1 MKLKKISEQTI
12 VITGA
17 TSGIGLTTARMA
29 AEQGAKLV
37 LVARNEEALNELA
50 DEINSSGG
58 RAIVY
63 AADVADENALRG
75 AADKA
80 RSELGGF
87 DTWVNNAGG
96 AIYGKIAE
104 VSNED
109 SRRLFETNFWGV
121 VYGSRIAV
129 EHLRERGGA
138 LINIGSEVSDTPVP
152 LIGMYAASK
161 HAVKGFTDSFRME
174 IEADGLP
181 VSVTLIKPTAIHTP
195 FPEHAKNYMD
205 FEPQLPPP
213 VYAPEL
219 VAEAILHCAQNQVRD
234 FFVGEMAAAHSAM
247 ATYAPRLTDK
257 FMEMTGESQQDSGRP
272 PQPNRPEGLYETH
285 SDLRERG
292 AQERYVMEDSLY
304 QRAKIH
310 PVISSLL
317 ALGAG
322 LGIAALV
329 SSRASKQGGGG
340 FLPKRFGG
348 FTGESKIRSFDIR
361 ENMEVVGADGEHV
374 GTVDRVEYGEIKLTR
389 KDSDDGKH
397 HLISTDSV
405 KSIAG
410 NKAMLAETAAEARRT
425 WKTVESP
432 TGKKLP
438 ENVVAISDK
447 QADNQSKAQGGS
459 M

>member
-1 MKLKKISEQTI
+1 MKLRNISEQTI

-37 LVARNEEALNELA
+37 LVARNEEALRELTNEV
-50 DEINSSGG
+50 NSNGG
-58 RAIVY
+58 RAIFV
-63 AADVADENALRG
+63 AADVADENALRE
-75 AADKA
+75 AANRAKA
-80 RSELGGF
+80 EFGGF

-96 AIYGKIAE
+96 AIYGKIAD

-138 LINIGSEVSDTPVP
+138 LINVGSEVSDTPVP

-161 HAVKGFTDSFRME
+161 HAVKGFTDAFRME
-174 IEADGLP
+174 IEADSLP

-195 FPEHAKNYMD
+195 FPEHAKNYMP

-234 FFVGEMAAAHSAM
+234 FFVGEMAAAHSAI
-247 ATYAPRLTDK
+247 ATYAPRLNDK
-257 FMEMTGESQQDSGRP
+257 FMEMSAESQQNSGKP
-272 PQPNRPEGLYETH
+272 SNPNRPEGLYQSH

-292 AQERYVMEDSLY
+292 LQERYVLEESLY

-310 PVISSLL
+310 PFISGAL
-317 ALGAG
+317 AIGAS
-322 LGIAALV
+322 LGIAALI
-329 SSRASKQGGGG
+329 ANQKSKGGGG
-340 FLPKRFGG
+340 KRLHDGK
-348 FTGESKIRSFDIR
+348 SKIYSFDIR
-361 ENMEVVGADGEHV
+361 EKMEVVGSDGEHI
-374 GTVDRVEYGEIKLTR
+374 GTVDGVEYGEIKLTR
-389 KDSDDGKH
+389 KDSTDGKH
-397 HLISTDSV
+397 HFISTDSV
-405 KSIAG
+405 KSIAE
-410 NKAMLAETAAEARRT
+410 NKVMLSKTAEQARQMWRT
-425 WKTVESP
+425 DSDAKKSRLTEN
-432 TGKKLP
+432 TGGAFST
-438 ENVVAISDK
+438 E
-447 QADNQSKAQGGS
+447 QSKTTTGGAI
-459 M
+459 